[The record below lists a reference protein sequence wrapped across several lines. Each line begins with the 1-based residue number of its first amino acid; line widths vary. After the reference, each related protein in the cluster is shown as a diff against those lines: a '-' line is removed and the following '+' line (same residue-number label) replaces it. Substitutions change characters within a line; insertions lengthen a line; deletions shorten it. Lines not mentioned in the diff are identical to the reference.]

1 MTQRTYRLSH
11 PQLSEPIEIDD
22 SAGREPQMLV
32 NWASMWVL
40 RNYDVMPARD
50 GWVITEVVPA
60 DLV

>member
-1 MTQRTYRLSH
+1 
-11 PQLSEPIEIDD
+11 
-22 SAGREPQMLV
+22 MLV